1 MMSSAEPLDFGVLL
15 NVAFGS
21 FKEALDADL
30 ASAGFD
36 DIGASFGYVLRLL
49 AVAPCNLSE
58 LAAQL
63 GMSAPGAL
71 KVVDDMVAK
80 GYVSRTVDADDRR
93 VKRLELTERGRAAL
107 GRARAFHEKYEQA
120 LVQRL
125 GARQVAAARKLLEAM
140 ADAHGERTGRLPRP
154 A

>member
-1 MMSSAEPLDFGVLL
+1 MSSSQALDFGVLL
-15 NVAFGS
+15 NVAFGA

-30 ASAGFD
+30 ALAGFD
-36 DIGASFGYVLRLL
+36 DIGSSFGYVFRLL
-49 AVAPCNLSE
+49 AESPCNLSE

-80 GYVSRTVDADDRR
+80 GYVSRTVDAGDRR
-93 VKRLELTERGRAAL
+93 VKRLELTDRGRAAL
-107 GRARAFHEKYEQA
+107 DRARSFHGKYEQA

-125 GARQVAAARKLLEAM
+125 GMRQVAAARKLLEAM
-140 ADAHGERTGRLPRP
+140 AASHAERTGRLPRP

>member
-1 MMSSAEPLDFGVLL
+1 MSSTEPLDFGVLL
-15 NVAFGS
+15 NVAFAA

-36 DIGASFGYVLRLL
+36 DIGSSFGYVFRLL
-49 AVAPCNLSE
+49 ADSPCSLSE

-63 GMSAPGAL
+63 GMSSPGAL

-80 GYVSRTVDADDRR
+80 GYVSRRADADDRR

-107 GRARAFHEKYEQA
+107 GRARAFHARYERA
-120 LVQRL
+120 LAQRL
-125 GARQVAAARKLLEAM
+125 GPREVAATRKLLEAM
-140 ADAHGERTGRLPRP
+140 AAAHGDPSGRLPRP

>member
-1 MMSSAEPLDFGVLL
+1 MSSAEPLDFGVLL
-15 NVAFGS
+15 NVAFVS

-30 ASAGFD
+30 AAAGFD
-36 DIGASFGYVLRLL
+36 DIGSSFGYVFRLL
-49 AVAPCNLSE
+49 AQAPRNLSE

-80 GYVSRTVDADDRR
+80 GYVARSADADDRR
-93 VKRLELTERGRAAL
+93 VKRLELTDRGRAAL
-107 GRARAFHEKYEQA
+107 SRARSFHENYEKA

-125 GARQVAAARKLLEAM
+125 GMRQVAAARKLLEAV
-140 ADAHGERTGRLPRP
+140 AAAHAGRNGRLPRP